1 MGSDKTASKPDHTQL
16 EDLQTPTGSCRADKF
31 LKDESLSHGK
41 GMLSTTLGYIIII
54 LYQKTNF
61 FKYLCTLIRVSLA
74 STVKGKLHRH
84 GSSFAILVSLIS
96 TFASVLDLQ

>member
-41 GMLSTTLGYIIII
+41 GMLPTTSGYI
-54 LYQKTNF
+54 
-61 FKYLCTLIRVSLA
+61 
-74 STVKGKLHRH
+74 
-84 GSSFAILVSLIS
+84 SSFCIKKLILSNTS
-96 TFASVLDLQ
+96 AH